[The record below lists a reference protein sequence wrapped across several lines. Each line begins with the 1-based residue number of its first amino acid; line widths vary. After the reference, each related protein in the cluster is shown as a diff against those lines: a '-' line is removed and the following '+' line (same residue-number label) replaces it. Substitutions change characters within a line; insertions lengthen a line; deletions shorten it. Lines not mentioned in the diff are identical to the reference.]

1 MCNKNISSFK
11 RNVADSSV
19 IIYCALGFP
28 TRIYW
33 HKKAATS
40 LKMRFT

>member
-19 IIYCALGFP
+19 IIYCENFLPG
-28 TRIYW
+28 IE
-33 HKKAATS
+33 
-40 LKMRFT
+40 